1 MKILIT
7 GISGYVGSSLVRS
20 LKAEHTIYGLDSVV
34 SRYDGVERVFTLSEI
49 ADIPPVDVVI
59 HLAGKSVETHDL
71 SHAFEYFK
79 SNAGF
84 TRAVF
89 GSFVRSSAKTFIFF
103 SSVKAA
109 ADKVDKKALTED
121 MEPNPFGSLGE
132 SKLLA
137 EKYILNQYVVD
148 KNVYVLRP
156 TIVHGNG
163 DLGNKNMRILYR
175 WVKNGYPFPFGKF
188 ECKRSFTTM
197 DNLCFVMK
205 KLVSADIPSG
215 IYNVADDGYLSVR
228 EVYEIMCSV
237 LNKKPRILNVNKSL
251 IRFVADICTFFKGFF
266 DDYRYQKLCTNFVV
280 SNEKIKIAL
289 GIDKMPVSAV
299 DGLSKSI
306 SEFKI

>member
-1 MKILIT
+1 
-7 GISGYVGSSLVRS
+7 
-20 LKAEHTIYGLDSVV
+20 
-34 SRYDGVERVFTLSEI
+34 
-49 ADIPPVDVVI
+49 
-59 HLAGKSVETHDL
+59 
-71 SHAFEYFK
+71 
-79 SNAGF
+79 
-84 TRAVF
+84 
-89 GSFVRSSAKTFIFF
+89 
-103 SSVKAA
+103 
-109 ADKVDKKALTED
+109 
-121 MEPNPFGSLGE
+121 
-132 SKLLA
+132 
-137 EKYILNQYVVD
+137 
-148 KNVYVLRP
+148 
-156 TIVHGNG
+156 
-163 DLGNKNMRILYR
+163 
-175 WVKNGYPFPFGKF
+175 
-188 ECKRSFTTM
+188 M